1 MRSRY
6 PNPGSA
12 LEYYLW
18 LFVRL
23 SAALMLLAGAFG
35 LAYAVLNGQMQMD
48 ASAEYRWSFM
58 PIRWHV
64 QNTNIPELVP
74 AWSNPLWQVYG
85 LVLIAIAATH
95 GANGFRVILEDYI
108 HHPIYLLLAKGLVF
122 VLLLFM
128 LGTAALIIFDVF

>member
-18 LFVRL
+18 VFVRL

-35 LAYAVLNGQMQMD
+35 LAYAVINGRVQID
-48 ASAEYRWSFM
+48 VTGDYRWSFM
-58 PIRWHV
+58 PLHWHL
-64 QNTNIPELVP
+64 QSFSIPNLVP
-74 AWSNPLWQVYG
+74 TWQNPLWRVYA
-85 LVLIAIAATH
+85 LVLVAVAATH

-108 HHPIYLLLAKGLVF
+108 HRPVALLLAKGLVF